1 MYVVDLVIDS
11 SATAFFVLVQH
22 PVRVDAVVVIE
33 SVDVNVGVPVAVPS
47 VATGQLGAVHT
58 GPVTVAL
65 RLILLEVPVWR
76 VAVTVAVALRVW
88 TIVALDGLT
97 ARL

>member
-1 MYVVDLVIDS
+1 
-11 SATAFFVLVQH
+11 
-22 PVRVDAVVVIE
+22 
-33 SVDVNVGVPVAVPS
+33 VPS

-58 GPVTVAL
+58 GPVTVVL

>member
-1 MYVVDLVIDS
+1 
-11 SATAFFVLVQH
+11 
-22 PVRVDAVVVIE
+22 
-33 SVDVNVGVPVAVPS
+33 VNGGVPAAVPS

>member
-1 MYVVDLVIDS
+1 ME
-11 SATAFFVLVQH
+11 
-22 PVRVDAVVVIE
+22 RVDVK
-33 SVDVNVGVPVAVPS
+33 VGVPVAVPS
-47 VATGQLGAVHT
+47 VATGQLGAVQA
-58 GPVTVAL
+58 GPVTVVL